1 MDMRVEQ
8 LSMRSGVPVDTV
20 RYYQSKGLLAPPRR
34 EGRIA
39 WYDDGH
45 LERLARI
52 RSLQRRGFTLATIVR
67 LVDGDLDA
75 ADEALIGELS
85 GLGPTGSE
93 GSPPAGH
100 GHGIDANDGT
110 DGTGGAGGSAR
121 PGATVAGESVEGSA
135 EEAVFTITEL
145 AAETGVP
152 LALLKAVEAEGL
164 LIPRRFGGQ
173 DRYTTEDVAAS
184 RAGLLLL
191 EWGIPLPALLD
202 LSRQHHQATEAVAKQ
217 AVELFSTH
225 VRGRLRND
233 PEGAAGAVPSG
244 AVPSGP
250 VPSGAVPSGA
260 VPSGVVPSG
269 AVAVPP
275 GGDDDPGAA
284 VDQLLRAYEELL
296 PAVTTLVG
304 HHFTR
309 ALMKAALD
317 HVEQV
322 ATDEERRAIWDQIS
336 IEAAGGPSGPKA
348 DPSPGDD
355 VRSATV
361 SRP

>member
-93 GSPPAGH
+93 GSPPAGP
-100 GHGIDANDGT
+100 GHGVDANDGT
-110 DGTGGAGGSAR
+110 DGTGGSAR
-121 PGATVAGESVEGSA
+121 LGATVAGESVEGSA

-173 DRYTTEDVAAS
+173 ERYTTEDVAAS

-244 AVPSGP
+244 AVPSG
-250 VPSGAVPSGA
+250 
-260 VPSGVVPSG
+260 
-269 AVAVPP
+269 AVPP
-275 GGDDDPGAA
+275 TDVPPGSDDDPGAA

-322 ATDEERRAIWDQIS
+322 ATDDERRAIWDQIS

-348 DPSPGDD
+348 EPSPGDD